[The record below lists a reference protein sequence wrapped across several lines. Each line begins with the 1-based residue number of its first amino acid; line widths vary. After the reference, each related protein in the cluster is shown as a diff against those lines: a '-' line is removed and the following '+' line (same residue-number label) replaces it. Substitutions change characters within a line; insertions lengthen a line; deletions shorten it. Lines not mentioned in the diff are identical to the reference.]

1 MIIVLQ
7 LTFAE
12 VITQPVLTVMPDTP
26 LQQTVQMISDHHI
39 SGLAVVDVEGRL
51 IGELTEQDLM
61 VRESGV
67 DAGHT

>member
-26 LQQTVQMISDHHI
+26 LQQTVQMISDHHV
-39 SGLAVVDVEGRL
+39 SGLPVVDAEG
-51 IGELTEQDLM
+51 
-61 VRESGV
+61 
-67 DAGHT
+67 HCF